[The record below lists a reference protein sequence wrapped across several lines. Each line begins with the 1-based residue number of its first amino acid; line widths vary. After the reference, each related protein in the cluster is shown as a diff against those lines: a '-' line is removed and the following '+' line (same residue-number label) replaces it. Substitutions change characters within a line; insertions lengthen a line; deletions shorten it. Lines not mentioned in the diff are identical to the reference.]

1 MAARGCPPQ
10 RHARTAPAGPLAD
23 PAALQLCIT
32 TLLGKYEQPVL
43 VDYANYNGVPS
54 TILVLPDPDVGNK
67 LDIYVEADTANC
79 AKEDITAVAFL
90 PASAAP

>member
-1 MAARGCPPQ
+1 VTAPPVP
-10 RHARTAPAGPLAD
+10 APTRTAPAGPLAD

-32 TLLGKYEQPVL
+32 TLLGKYEEPVL

-79 AKEDITAVAFL
+79 AKEELTAVAFL